1 MKKLSLL
8 LLMSIVILSCS
19 KTESTGDEYVSLEKT
34 TYEIADDTFIT
45 VLLDPTLEVESHSF
59 TSLDEHDDYVDQL
72 EDSSNQT
79 ITLNKKMYED
89 LSHYFDPFQIA
100 VFNKNYS
107 VEIGD
112 KVFKATKEAIYK
124 KSKNRNDWELHL
136 YYGLS
141 GKEDLKE
148 TELVYKNSNDL
159 SKLKDYDFKSP
170 TSKKVYERK
179 LEEGFAKGKNT
190 QYFNYPEVVRYKET
204 QFGNIQTAR
213 IRWKCWNEEY
223 VNVFATKAKGG
234 TLTEI
239 NRASRGWQPM
249 RDDGKIGDYLE
260 TGEHDR
266 STGRVSVEIK
276 TSKGT
281 GEADVWKR
289 NVSKDKVKRKKKT
302 NATSFHFGWIRDNI
316 TGEPNTGMRD
326 FWLN

>member
-8 LLMSIVILSCS
+8 ILISIICFSCS
-19 KTESTGDEYVSLEKT
+19 ISEEEKGGTETLEKVL
-34 TYEIADDTFIT
+34 YEMEDDLWIT
-45 VLLDPTLEVESHSF
+45 VVLDPNLQPTSYSFETL
-59 TSLDEHDDYVDQL
+59 DAHDDFLIAL
-72 EDSSNQT
+72 EESSNNT
-79 ITLNKKMYED
+79 IVVNKKVYED
-89 LSHYFDPFQIA
+89 LSHYFDPFQISILDD
-100 VFNKNYS
+100 NYAIR
-107 VEIGD
+107 IGD
-112 KVFKATKEAIYK
+112 ETYRATKEAIYK
-124 KSKNRNDWELHL
+124 QTESEGEWNLHL

-170 TSKKVYERK
+170 TSKMVYKRK

-239 NRASRGWQPM
+239 NRANRGWQPM

-281 GEADVWKR
+281 GNADVWKR

-326 FWLN
+326 FWLD